1 MTEPTD
7 DPGRVLDAPAAV
19 AAPDGPAP
27 TEPAPDVPAPAT
39 SAPEVPTQPAEP
51 PLAAGAAVRRGT
63 VTGVNGF
70 ILDVLFANQDLP
82 EIGAALEYSGPFGT
96 FSAEVVAHV
105 GLDTVRANAIGETSG
120 VRRGQEVLTT
130 GAPMSFPVGEG
141 LLGRSLDARGEPTD
155 ERGPLEY
162 SALRAIARPAPAL
175 PDLSTR
181 REIVRTGI
189 RAIDVMCPILR
200 GGKTG
205 LFGGAGVGKSVLIQ
219 ELMLRIN
226 AAGGVSVFAGVGE
239 RGREGVELHRELSES
254 GALDST
260 VIVLGRMSEAPG
272 VRIQAAY
279 AGLTVAEYFRD
290 DTGRDVLF
298 FVDNVFRMLQAGA
311 EVSTQLGKAPII
323 GGYQPTLAAE
333 IGRFEERIASTTK
346 AAITSIQAVF
356 LPADDI
362 DDPSAVATFGHLDST
377 VVLSRAIAASGI
389 YPAIDPL
396 ASSSRGLDP
405 LLVGHRHHQ
414 VATAARACLQRYSE
428 IEEIVSIVGIEEL
441 GEADRKTVRRA
452 RMIRNY
458 LAQRFVVSE
467 RYTGEP
473 GVVADLAASLDVLEG
488 ICEGAYDGSDAE
500 DFLYAAQ
507 TPQVEG

>member
-1 MTEPTD
+1 MTEQST
-7 DPGRVLDAPAAV
+7 
-19 AAPDGPAP
+19 
-27 TEPAPDVPAPAT
+27 
-39 SAPEVPTQPAEP
+39 
-51 PLAAGAAVRRGT
+51 AVRRGT

-70 ILDVLFANQDLP
+70 ILDALFANQELP
-82 EIGAALEYSGPFGT
+82 EIGAALEYTGPSGT
-96 FSAEVVAHV
+96 YAAEVVAHV

-130 GAPMSFPVGEG
+130 GAPMCFPVGDG
-141 LLGRSLDARGEPTD
+141 LLGRRLDARGTPTD
-155 ERGPLEY
+155 DRGPLQFSE
-162 SALRAIARPAPAL
+162 LRPIARPAPAL
-175 PDLSTR
+175 AELSSR
-181 REIVRTGI
+181 REIIRTGI

-200 GGKTG
+200 GGKAG

-219 ELMLRIN
+219 ELMLSIGTT
-226 AAGGVSVFAGVGE
+226 GGVSVFAGVGE
-239 RGREGVELHRELSES
+239 RGREGVELYRELTES
-254 GALDST
+254 GALEST
-260 VIVLGRMSEAPG
+260 VMVLGRMSEAPG

-279 AGLTVAEYFRD
+279 AGLTAAEYFRD
-290 DTGRDVLF
+290 DAGRDVLF

-362 DDPSAVATFGHLDST
+362 DDPSAVATFAHLDST
-377 VVLSRAIAASGI
+377 VVLSRAVAASGI

-396 ASSSRGLDP
+396 ASTSRGLDP
-405 LLVGHRHHQ
+405 TLVGHRHFQ
-414 VATAARACLQRYSE
+414 VATAARACLQRFSE
-428 IEEIVSIVGIEEL
+428 IEEIVAIVGLEEL
-441 GEADRKTVRRA
+441 GAADRKTVRRA

-458 LAQRFVVSE
+458 LAQRLVVSE

-488 ICEGAYDGSDAE
+488 ICEGSYDDRDDAE
-500 DFLYAAQ
+500 FLYVAQ
-507 TPQVEG
+507 LPPAGA

>member
-1 MTEPTD
+1 MTEPNGGTA
-7 DPGRVLDAPAAV
+7 VLP
-19 AAPDGPAP
+19 
-27 TEPAPDVPAPAT
+27 
-39 SAPEVPTQPAEP
+39 
-51 PLAAGAAVRRGT
+51 AGADAGTGGGRSVRRGT

-70 ILDVLFANQDLP
+70 ILDVLFADQELP
-82 EIGAALEYSGPFGT
+82 EIGAALEYSAPSGT
-96 FSAEVVAHV
+96 YSAEVVAHV
-105 GLDTVRANAIGETSG
+105 GLDIVRANAIGETSG

-130 GAPMSFPVGEG
+130 GAPMCFPVGDG
-141 LLGRSLDARGEPTD
+141 LLGRRLDARGQPTD
-155 ERGPLEY
+155 ERGPLAF
-162 SALRAIARPAPAL
+162 SALRPIARPAPTL
-175 PDLSTR
+175 PELSTR

-219 ELMLRIN
+219 ELMLRIGTT
-226 AAGGVSVFAGVGE
+226 GGVSVFAGVGE
-239 RGREGVELHRELSES
+239 RGREGAELTRELSES

-272 VRIQAAY
+272 VRIQAAF

-290 DTGRDVLF
+290 DAGRDVLF

-311 EVSTQLGKAPII
+311 ELSTQLGKAPII

-333 IGRFEERIASTTK
+333 IGRFEERIASTTR

-362 DDPSAVATFGHLDST
+362 DDPSAVATFTHLDST
-377 VVLSRAIAASGI
+377 VVLSRSIAASGI

-396 ASSSRGLDP
+396 ASSSRGLTT
-405 LLVGHRHHQ
+405 LLVGDRHHQ

-428 IEEIVSIVGIEEL
+428 IEEIVSIVGVEEL
-441 GEADRKTVRRA
+441 GETDRKTVRRA

-473 GVVADLAASLDVLEG
+473 GVVADLATSLDVLEG
-488 ICEGAYDGSDAE
+488 ICEGAYDDRDAE
-500 DFLYAAQ
+500 EFLYIAHA
-507 TPQVEG
+507 PAVGV